1 MKELTKLGKIV
12 DMPHYVSYGETDAMG
27 VLYYAEY
34 LHICERARGYISR
47 ELGFSYNQLEKEK
60 QLFLPVREAEM
71 RYRSPIRYDD
81 LIYVRT
87 AVTELKKASIRFGYQ
102 ILNEDKTLLLSEG
115 STLHAV
121 VNSDGKIMPVPMELS
136 QFFLN

>member
-1 MKELTKLGKIV
+1 MKELTEIGKIV

-34 LHICERARGYISR
+34 LHICERSRSYLSR
-47 ELGFSYNQLEKEK
+47 ELGYSYNKLEQEA

-71 RYRSPIRYDD
+71 RYRSPVRYDD
-81 LIYVRT
+81 LIHVRVG
-87 AVTELKKASIRFGYQ
+87 VTEVNRASVRFGYQ
-102 ILNEDKTLLLSEG
+102 ILNEDKTIIHSEG

-121 VNSDGKIMPVPMELS
+121 VNRDFKVMPVPQE
-136 QFFLN
+136 FTNIFLK